1 MNYCHSSL
9 KQHVLFSLNDIFKN
23 ITKYFP
29 SYEANKYIFKSN
41 FKLATLYIRK
51 WNKNTLKHAT
61 HLNLELIRFGKIA
74 KNN

>member
-29 SYEANKYIFKSN
+29 LYEAKNYIFKSH

-51 WNKNTLKHAT
+51 CNKNTLKHAT
-61 HLNLELIRFGKIA
+61 YLNLELIRFGKIA